1 MTDRN
6 TALDHAAALLAGGMQ
21 VPEPVVER
29 LRSEVR
35 SGENFLIGGGQA
47 QANFI
52 GTIVIEWGYDVA
64 AGDAQNFRDFL
75 LANELSLHQE
85 CPGGVH
91 YRGTYAVWSQSI
103 GQLGQYR
110 TVWAFD
116 SLADFA
122 KIEQAVSGETLF
134 GQLIRQLTA
143 YRSTA
148 AGASRSQQMYQP
160 AAGTTLA

>member
-6 TALDHAAALLAGGMQ
+6 DALDLAASLLAGGMR

-47 QANFI
+47 QQNFI

-64 AGDAQNFRDFL
+64 PDKAQDFRNFL
-75 LANELSLHQE
+75 LAKEPTMSQE

-91 YRGTYAVWSQSI
+91 YRGTYAVWSQSVA
-103 GQLGQYR
+103 QLGQYR

-116 SLADFA
+116 SLADLA
-122 KIEQAVSGETLF
+122 KVEQAVSGATIF
-134 GQLIRQLTA
+134 GQLVRELTA
-143 YRSTA
+143 YRSAA